1 MSPSDDAP
9 HPPRR
14 ITPFERP
21 RYSDG
26 ARRFPLTDTVTVAL
40 VHDALEED
48 QAFIDVTTIAT
59 VLSTRKVRAR
69 LVARDAGVIAGVP
82 LALAA
87 FRLLDEQIEIR
98 IDSEDGTIVDRGAT
112 VLYISG
118 NARGILAAERT
129 ALNYLQHLSGIATIT
144 RQYVEAVR
152 GTHAAILDTRK
163 TTPGWRHLEKYAVRC
178 GGGVNHRVDLASGV
192 LIKDN
197 HLAAVDGDVVAAV
210 KRVRQ
215 HVPPGTPIQVECD
228 TVEQVRTA
236 IEAGAESV
244 LLDNMSL
251 EQMRDAVA
259 IARGRA
265 ITEASGG
272 VRLGTV
278 RGIAETGVDRI
289 SVGALTHSAP
299 ALNLAIDFD

>member
-1 MSPSDDAP
+1 MSPSGDAP
-9 HPPRR
+9 HRPRR
-14 ITPFERP
+14 ITPFEQP
-21 RYSDG
+21 QHADG
-26 ARRFPLTDTVTVAL
+26 ARRFPLSAAATTAL
-40 VHDALEED
+40 VRDALEED
-48 QAFIDVTTIAT
+48 RAFNDVTTIAT
-59 VLSTRKVRAR
+59 VLSTRHVRAR

-87 FRLLDEQIEIR
+87 FRLLDELIEIR
-98 IDSEDGTIVDRGAT
+98 IDSEDGTIVERGTT
-112 VLYISG
+112 VLHLTG
-118 NARGILAAERT
+118 HARGILAAERT
-129 ALNYLQHLSGIATIT
+129 ALNFLQHLSGIASLT
-144 RQYVEAVR
+144 RNYVDAVQ

-163 TTPGWRHLEKYAVRC
+163 TTPRWRHLEKYAVRC

-197 HLAAVDGDVVAAV
+197 HLAAVDGDVAIAI

-215 HVPPGTPIQVECD
+215 HAAPGIPIQVECD
-228 TVEQVRTA
+228 TIVQVRAA

-251 EQMRDAVA
+251 EQLREAVA
-259 IARGRA
+259 IAKGRA
-265 ITEASGG
+265 VSEASGG
-272 VRLGTV
+272 VRLETV

-299 ALNLAIDFD
+299 ALNLALDFD